1 MKLCWLCR
9 IREKEKKP
17 EWTSIFRIED
27 INYVKNILVFIT
39 NTKVINTLQRK
50 KDMKNDLLENAV
62 LNEKLKF
69 YKLANGLLSIGYIA
83 IGVWMIVQVWSLL
96 F

>member
-1 MKLCWLCR
+1 
-9 IREKEKKP
+9 
-17 EWTSIFRIED
+17 
-27 INYVKNILVFIT
+27 
-39 NTKVINTLQRK
+39 
-50 KDMKNDLLENAV
+50 MKNDLLENAV